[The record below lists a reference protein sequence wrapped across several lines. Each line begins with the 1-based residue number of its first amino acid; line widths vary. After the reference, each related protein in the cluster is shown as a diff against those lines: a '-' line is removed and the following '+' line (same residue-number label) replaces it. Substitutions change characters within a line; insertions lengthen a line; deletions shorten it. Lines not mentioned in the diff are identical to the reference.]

1 MNLDD
6 ATSHDVAELFRTLS
20 DPGRVRILAALLEGE
35 LNISAIVQAVGL
47 SQSAVSHQM
56 RSLRQMRIVRAR
68 KVGRQVF
75 YCLDDEHVADLFRQG
90 LEHTR
95 HD

>member
-1 MNLDD
+1 M
-6 ATSHDVAELFRTLS
+6 SI
-20 DPGRVRILAALLEGE
+20 GALVEVVS
-35 LNISAIVQAVGL
+35 I

-56 RSLRQMRIVRAR
+56 RGLRQMRLVKAH

-90 LEHTR
+90 LEHVG
-95 HD
+95 HA

>member
-6 ATSHDVAELFRTLS
+6 NTSRHVAELFRTLS

-35 LNISAIVQAVGL
+35 MNISAIVQAVGL

-75 YCLDDEHVADLFRQG
+75 YCLDDGHVADLFRQG